1 LICIINNLIL
11 IDGIYPKFNCSFI
24 FRGKLVSTKLFVG
37 SLPWAV
43 NDDTLKSAFEAHGA
57 VVTAKVV
64 TDRQTGRSR
73 GFGFVEMENESE
85 ANNAIQALNG
95 SQLNGRS
102 IIVSE
107 AKPKT

>member
-1 LICIINNLIL
+1 M
-11 IDGIYPKFNCSFI
+11 
-24 FRGKLVSTKLFVG
+24 STKLFVG

-43 NDDTLKSAFEAHGA
+43 NDDALKAVFETHGA
-57 VVTAKVV
+57 VISAKVI

-73 GFGFVEMENESE
+73 GFGFVEMENEAE

-95 SQLNGRS
+95 SELKGRN

-107 AKPKT
+107 AKPKS